1 MFTVNAFHSRND
13 VEEVENPFNT
23 MKFVDGFNKKIA
35 LLLVS
40 L

>member
-23 MKFVDGFNKKIA
+23 MKFVDEF
-35 LLLVS
+35 
-40 L
+40 